1 MSSFGDIPRIN
12 DTALRQLVDAKRDA
26 LLIFHSDTCPHC
38 KTDQFRNK
46 AIQLAQQA
54 TVPAA
59 SFNVNKYGHGMPRTF
74 NIEYVP
80 TIVTVKG
87 GKITNTH

>member
-1 MSSFGDIPRIN
+1 MSFGDVPRIN
-12 DTALRQLVDAKRDA
+12 DKALRQLVDAKRDA

-38 KTDQFRNK
+38 KTDQFRSK

-59 SFNVNKYGHGMPRTF
+59 SFNVNKYGHNMPSTF
-74 NIEYVP
+74 DIQYVP
-80 TIVTVKG
+80 TIVSVAG
-87 GKITNTH
+87 GKVVQTHQ

>member
-1 MSSFGDIPRIN
+1 MSFGDIPRIN
-12 DTALRQLVDAKRDA
+12 DKALGELVDSKRNA
-26 LLIFHSDTCPHC
+26 LIIFHSDTCPHC
-38 KTDQFRNK
+38 KTDQFRSK
-46 AIQLAQQA
+46 AIRLAQQA

-59 SFNVNKYGHGMPRTF
+59 SFNVNKYGHRIPRAF
-74 NIEYVP
+74 NNIQYVP